1 MNDLICDKLKEIVNL
16 HDIVETVNLRH
27 KTKSGKVYNFSE
39 YVMPIVFLRDID
51 EWHLSLKDD
60 DDQQSNFAAKIKNL
74 DNGKK
79 TAKNSF
85 FKITQDYYLA
95 QEKMLLITLKADYFQ

>member
-27 KTKSGKVYNFSE
+27 KTKSRKVYNFSE
-39 YVMPIVFLRDID
+39 YVMPIVFLRDIH

-60 DDQQSNFAAKIKNL
+60 DDQQSNSAAKIKNL

-85 FKITQDYYLA
+85 FK
-95 QEKMLLITLKADYFQ
+95 